1 MQTLILGAP
10 GSHDA
15 SAVGNKAANLARL
28 AAHFRVPPGFCID
41 TSVYQ
46 TLGAAAEQDGPE
58 RAELRD
64 IVANGYHTLGQEIG
78 AEPLVAV
85 RSSAIGEDGT
95 ESSFAGQYETILSVR
110 GTDAV
115 TDAVLECWRSATSG
129 RAIAYRTARGIDAPP
144 RIAVLVQQMVQ
155 SDVSAIAF
163 GVDPVTQD
171 RTAVVIDAATGL
183 GDRIAS
189 GEVTPDRYVVRKSD
203 LALVVRAESGAL
215 SDTDARA
222 IAQLVL
228 DLEDQNDGA
237 VDVECSIAEGKL
249 YLLQC
254 RPVTTLTGTFPVEW
268 RDPRDAELHWRRDD
282 AHFSGP
288 VPRLLGE
295 YVNNAAHFG
304 MARRAEFF
312 DAPVLMRLE
321 GFNGRRYHAVQPR
334 YPREELATR
343 MRDATARIRAFTRG
357 LRRIWDKEWLPHLL
371 ATYEWMRGLDL
382 EHAPLARIADACE
395 ELWPRVNEIWR
406 IHMLT
411 VGPAYVLMDELA
423 ETHERLTGGNAVD
436 AFKMTQGLAESLQ
449 RLERDIHHLTTLA
462 RTTPAVA
469 EGLSAGAI
477 TTLEELRAA
486 RGGTPL
492 ADAIGPFL
500 ETYGN
505 LGHAGE
511 DMRALPWADDPP
523 LLLAE
528 LGRRLATPAQDPDAR
543 HARLVREGEAIAQRV
558 RETLRDRPADRAAF
572 EEILE
577 VARAAGPLTEEH
589 NYWLDRQMQSNV
601 GRMFRVIGRRLAEAG
616 RIERAEDVFHFELA
630 EIIAA
635 LRGGRDLRALEGE
648 RTAEFA
654 RWSRMRAP
662 ITIGAP
668 APPLGAAGSTRADL
682 IHRSHQDEDGVLKGV
697 PASSGVRRGA
707 AKLVWTTDDFK
718 KMKPGDVLVC
728 RSSNVSWIPLFT
740 IAGAVVTDVGG
751 ALSHAAVV
759 AREFGVPAV
768 VGVGVAFERLR
779 DGMLVEVDGDRGTV
793 RPLSGMTGFREQRD

>member
-1 MQTLILGAP
+1 MQTLTLGSP

-41 TSVYQ
+41 TAVHE
-46 TLGAAAEQDGPE
+46 TLSAATAQDGPE
-58 RAELRD
+58 RRELRAIVAAGYRTLAELTG
-64 IVANGYHTLGQEIG
+64 A
-78 AEPLVAV
+78 AEPTVAV

-95 ESSFAGQYETILSVR
+95 ESSFAGQHETILNVR
-110 GTDAV
+110 GVEAV
-115 TDAVLECWRSATSG
+115 ADAVLECWRSAASE
-129 RAIAYRTARGIDAPP
+129 RATAYRKARGIDGPA
-144 RIAVLVQQMVQ
+144 RIAVLVQEMVA

-171 RTAVVIDAATGL
+171 RSVVVIDAATGL

-189 GEVTPDRYVVRKSD
+189 GEVTPDRYVVRKAD
-203 LALVVRAESGAL
+203 LGFVERPDGGAL
-215 SDTDARA
+215 SDDDARA
-222 IAQLVL
+222 IARLVVE
-228 DLEDQNDGA
+228 LEEHSAGA
-237 VDVECSIAEGKL
+237 VDVECAIARGEL
-249 YLLQC
+249 FLLQC
-254 RPVTTLTGTFPVEW
+254 RPVTTLDNDFPLEW

-295 YVNNAAHFG
+295 YVTNAAHFG

-312 DAPVLMRLE
+312 DAPVVMRLE
-321 GFNGRRYHAVQPR
+321 GFNGRRYVAAQPR
-334 YPREELATR
+334 YPREELAAHL
-343 MRDATARIRAFTRG
+343 RDSTSRIRAFTRG
-357 LRRIWDKEWLPHLL
+357 LRRTWDEEWLPHLL
-371 ATYEWMRGLDL
+371 ATYQWMRGLDL
-382 EHAPLARIADACE
+382 ERAPLERVASACE

-423 ETHERLTGGNAVD
+423 ETYERLIGGSAVD
-436 AFKMTQGLAESLQ
+436 AFKMTQGLAHSLQ
-449 RLERDIHHLTTLA
+449 ALERDMYLLTGHA
-462 RTTPAVA
+462 RSAPAVA
-469 EGLSAGAI
+469 AGLAAGTI
-477 TTLEELRAA
+477 TTSEQLRA
-486 RGGTPL
+486 TPGSKAL
-492 ADAIGPFL
+492 SDAIPSFL

-505 LGHAGE
+505 LGHSGE
-511 DMRALPWADDPP
+511 DMRDLPWADDPS

-528 LGRRLATPAQDPDAR
+528 IGRRIATPAQDPDER
-543 HARLVREGEAIAQRV
+543 HARLIAEGEAVAQRA
-558 RETLRDRPADRAAF
+558 RETLRERPADLAVF
-572 EEILE
+572 EEVLT
-577 VARAAGPLTEEH
+577 VARAVGPLTEEH

-601 GRMFRVIGRRLAEAG
+601 GRMFRLIGRRLEEAG

-635 LRGGRDLRALEGE
+635 LRGRHDLRALEQE

-654 RWSRMRAP
+654 RWSRLRAP
-662 ITIGAP
+662 LTIGAA
-668 APPLGAAGSTRADL
+668 APPLGAVGSTRADL
-682 IHRSHQDEDGVLKGV
+682 IHRSRQDEEGVIKGV
-697 PASSGVRRGA
+697 AASSGVRRGR

-768 VGVGVAFERLR
+768 VGVGVAFRRLR

-793 RPLSGMTGFREQRD
+793 RPIPGTISSRE

>member
-1 MQTLILGAP
+1 MKTLTLGAP

-41 TSVYQ
+41 TAVHER
-46 TLGAAAEQDGPE
+46 LGAATGQDGPE
-58 RAELRD
+58 RRELHA
-64 IVANGYHTLGQEIG
+64 IVAAGYRTLAEQTGM
-78 AEPLVAV
+78 AEPGVAV

-95 ESSFAGQYETILSVR
+95 ESSFAGQHETILNVR
-110 GTDAV
+110 GIEAV
-115 TDAVLECWRSATSG
+115 TAAVLECWRSTANERAT
-129 RAIAYRTARGIDAPP
+129 AYRKARGIVAPA
-144 RIAVLVQQMVQ
+144 RIAVLVQEMVP

-171 RTAVVIDAATGL
+171 ESVVVIDAAAGL

-189 GEVTPDRYVVRKSD
+189 GDVTPDRYVVRKAD
-203 LALVVRAESGAL
+203 LTFVERSEGGAL
-215 SDTDARA
+215 SDDDAHA
-222 IAQLVL
+222 IARLVVE
-228 DLEDQNDGA
+228 LERHNEGA
-237 VDVECSIAEGKL
+237 VDVECAIARGEL
-249 YLLQC
+249 FLLQC
-254 RPVTTLTGTFPVEW
+254 RPVTTMNKDFPLEW

-295 YVNNAAHFG
+295 YVDNSAHFG
-304 MARRAEFF
+304 LARRAEFF
-312 DAPVLMRLE
+312 DAPMVGRLE
-321 GFNGRRYHAVQPR
+321 GFNGRRYVTQQPR
-334 YPREELATR
+334 YPREELPAR
-343 MRDATARIRAFTRG
+343 MRESTARVRTFARG
-357 LRRIWDKEWLPHLL
+357 LRRIWDEEWLPHLL

-382 EHAPLARIADACE
+382 EHAPLERIADACD

-423 ETHERLTGGNAVD
+423 ETYERLVGGNAVE
-436 AFKMTQGLAESLQ
+436 AFKMTQGRAHSLQ
-449 RLERDIHHLTTLA
+449 RLEQDMHRLTELA
-462 RTTPAVA
+462 RSEAAVA
-469 EGLSAGAI
+469 EGLSAG
-477 TTLEELRAA
+477 TVMTLEELRST
-486 RGGTPL
+486 RGGELL
-492 ADAIGPFL
+492 ADAIRPFL
-500 ETYGN
+500 ETHGN

-511 DMRALPWADDPP
+511 DMRALPWRDDPSR
-523 LLLAE
+523 LFAE
-528 LGRRLATPAQDPDAR
+528 IGRRLASPVSDPDAR
-543 HARLVREGEAIAQRV
+543 QARLIAEGEAIATRA
-558 RETLRDRPADRAAF
+558 RETLRDRPMDLVAF
-572 EEILE
+572 EEILA
-577 VARAAGPLTEEH
+577 VAREVGPLTEEH

-601 GRMFRVIGRRLAEAG
+601 GRMFRIIGRRLEHEG
-616 RIERAEDVFHFELA
+616 LIEKAEDVYHFELA
-630 EIIAA
+630 EIAEA
-635 LRGGRDLRALEGE
+635 LRQRRDLRTLGRQ

-654 RWSRMRAP
+654 RWKRMRAP
-662 ITIGAP
+662 QAIGGD
-668 APPLGAAGSTRADL
+668 APPLGATGSTTSDL
-682 IHRSHQDEDGVLKGV
+682 FHRSRQDDDGDVIKGV
-697 PASSGVRRGA
+697 AASSGVRRGH
-707 AKLVWTTDDFK
+707 AKLVWTTEDFK

-793 RPLSGMTGFREQRD
+793 RQISGSLSSPE